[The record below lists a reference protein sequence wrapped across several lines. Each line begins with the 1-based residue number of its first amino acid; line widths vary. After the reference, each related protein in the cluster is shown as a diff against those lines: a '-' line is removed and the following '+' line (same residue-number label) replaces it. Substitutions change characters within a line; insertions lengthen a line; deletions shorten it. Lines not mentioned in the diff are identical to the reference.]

1 MGISTS
7 LDANGVQTKELKM
20 TEETPVSVTMEK
32 DGEIAVIIVNNP
44 PVNAL
49 SWHVRQWL
57 ADHFGAS
64 LADDNVKAIV
74 LRCARATFIAGA
86 DTRDFG
92 TPPRGHDFNAVLNSI
107 SAPSKPVGAAINGTA
122 LRARPHPAPLH
133 PSP

>member
-1 MGISTS
+1 MVISTS

-49 SWHVRQWL
+49 SWHVRQGPE
-57 ADHFGAS
+57 AHFGTA

-74 LRCARATFIAGA
+74 LRCAGATYIAGA
-86 DTRDFG
+86 DIREFG
-92 TPPRGHDFNAVLNSI
+92 KPPRERKNTRLNS
-107 SAPSKPVGAAINGTA
+107 S
-122 LRARPHPAPLH
+122 H
-133 PSP
+133 